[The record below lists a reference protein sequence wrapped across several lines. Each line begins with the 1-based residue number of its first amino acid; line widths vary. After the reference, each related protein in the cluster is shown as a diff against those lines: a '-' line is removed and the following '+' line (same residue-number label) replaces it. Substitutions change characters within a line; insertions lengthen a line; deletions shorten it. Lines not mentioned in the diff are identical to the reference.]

1 MNGAASHLQLKKA
14 GAKLTI
20 KPLKSQPQLPT
31 DFEEDSVLTKLMALW
46 DECVNERLNALQ
58 QTAAEDPR
66 AFLSRVAA
74 LWEAHCEQ
82 SRLVRDVF
90 LALDRFLVARGG
102 VSDSIHD
109 RTLRLVAQGLL
120 ARAPL
125 HERLLR
131 ALDDEVQRDREGEA
145 SHRALLRTLTKM
157 FAQLGMYAPELEPRV
172 LTRARE
178 HYRRDSAAQLGTGTD
193 VAGYLVAVDA
203 QMAAEEERC
212 AACLEASTRRPMVS
226 VLEEELVR
234 RHAALLVDAGAA
246 KLLDEGRVSDLRRL
260 YTMLARV
267 GEVGRL
273 RDAWAAYVRKRGT
286 EVVQDTGRDK
296 DMVDRLLALR
306 AALLTALRE
315 SLASDEAFA
324 RSMKDNL
331 ESAVNSRQNRPAE
344 LLAKFLDQK
353 LRAGVKRI
361 SDQELEKSMEDAL
374 SIFRL
379 VQGKDVF
386 EAFYKRHLARRLLL
400 ERSSSEDAE
409 RKMLALL
416 KEECGAQFTNKLEGM
431 FRDMELS
438 RELMGLAKRA
448 PQYLEASPSGV
459 DISVSVLTAG
469 HWPSYPSTTCT
480 LPAELVRA
488 QEAFTSFYLSK
499 HSGRNLSWVP
509 SQGTCTVKAQFRKG
523 ARELVVSQLQC
534 SVLLAFSE
542 ADRLSCSEIQAQTGI
557 EAGELKRVL
566 QSLTC
571 VPSMQVL
578 LKEPKGKEVAD
589 TDVFVFN
596 EGFTSDKFR
605 VRLNQVQPK
614 EVQEES
620 QQINEGVAQDRQ
632 YQIDAAVVRIMK
644 ARKTLSHKLLIS
656 ELIDQLRFTVQPADL
671 KKRIESLI
679 EREFLERD
687 TNDKTVYNYLA

>member
-1 MNGAASHLQLKKA
+1 M
-14 GAKLTI
+14 
-20 KPLKSQPQLPT
+20 
-31 DFEEDSVLTKLMALW
+31 
-46 DECVNERLNALQ
+46 
-58 QTAAEDPR
+58 
-66 AFLSRVAA
+66 
-74 LWEAHCEQ
+74 
-82 SRLVRDVF
+82 RDVF

-212 AACLEASTRRPMVS
+212 AGECVPGAVRGRCRYGRCARAGEGNDRKLCGLRAACLEASTRRPMVS

-361 SDQELEKSMEDAL
+361 SDQELEVRGGAVPHHSTFPCLQRPVAIRQL
-374 SIFRL
+374 P
-379 VQGKDVF
+379 
-386 EAFYKRHLARRLLL
+386 LA
-400 ERSSSEDAE
+400 
-409 RKMLALL
+409 
-416 KEECGAQFTNKLEGM
+416 
-431 FRDMELS
+431 
-438 RELMGLAKRA
+438 
-448 PQYLEASPSGV
+448 
-459 DISVSVLTAG
+459 
-469 HWPSYPSTTCT
+469 
-480 LPAELVRA
+480 
-488 QEAFTSFYLSK
+488 
-499 HSGRNLSWVP
+499 
-509 SQGTCTVKAQFRKG
+509 
-523 ARELVVSQLQC
+523 
-534 SVLLAFSE
+534 
-542 ADRLSCSEIQAQTGI
+542 
-557 EAGELKRVL
+557 
-566 QSLTC
+566 
-571 VPSMQVL
+571 
-578 LKEPKGKEVAD
+578 
-589 TDVFVFN
+589 
-596 EGFTSDKFR
+596 
-605 VRLNQVQPK
+605 
-614 EVQEES
+614 
-620 QQINEGVAQDRQ
+620 
-632 YQIDAAVVRIMK
+632 
-644 ARKTLSHKLLIS
+644 
-656 ELIDQLRFTVQPADL
+656 
-671 KKRIESLI
+671 
-679 EREFLERD
+679 
-687 TNDKTVYNYLA
+687 